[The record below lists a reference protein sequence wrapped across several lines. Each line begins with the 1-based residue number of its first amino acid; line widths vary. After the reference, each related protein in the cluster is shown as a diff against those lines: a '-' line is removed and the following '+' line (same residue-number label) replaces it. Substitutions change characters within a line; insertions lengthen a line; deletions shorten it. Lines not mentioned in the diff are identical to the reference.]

1 MRSVF
6 FEGINNIGD
15 ELNRYIWPQ
24 LFEPQEDDIS
34 LMAIGTLLD
43 RKFSA
48 QLNTSR
54 HILVF
59 GTGAGYGTPPAP
71 DERWHFYGV
80 RGLKT
85 CQAMGLD
92 HRLAATDAAYTMA
105 TLDWSAI
112 KLQAPKDVVVI
123 PHHASLNYIDWETI
137 CSQAGLKYL
146 PPTTSPV
153 EFFSALANARLV
165 IAEAMH
171 GAILADIM
179 RIPWISFEYGQQFL
193 GSKWQ
198 DWLGMFDMTVV
209 PNRAPAFY
217 DPMLYNQDKSWLFHK
232 NRMLK
237 SKLARYGI
245 GKAKWKTAMLPHATA
260 SKAGDR
266 LIAFLQM
273 LSTQNGY
280 LSSATALDNRVSDLY
295 ERFHRLAGD
304 WNLTLLRSQLDG
316 HPLEL
321 FQQHGFVAP
330 QWQP

>member
-1 MRSVF
+1 MKSVF

-15 ELNRYIWPQ
+15 ELNRYIWPH
-24 LFEPQEDDIS
+24 LFTPQADDIS

-54 HILVF
+54 HIVVF
-59 GTGAGYGTPPAP
+59 GTGAGYGTPPEP

-105 TLDWSAI
+105 TLDWPAI
-112 KLQAPKDVVVI
+112 KPQAPKDIVVI

-137 CSQAGLKYL
+137 CSHAGLKYL
-146 PPTTSPV
+146 PPTISPV
-153 EFFSALANARLV
+153 AFFSALANARLV

-179 RIPWISFEYGQQFL
+179 RTPWIPFEYGQQFL

-217 DPMLYNQDKSWLFHK
+217 DPMFYNQDKSTLFHK
-232 NRMLK
+232 NRLLK
-237 SKLARYGI
+237 SKLAQYGI
-245 GKAKWKTAMLPHATA
+245 GKAKWKTAMLPHATT
-260 SKAGDR
+260 SKAGDG
-266 LIAFLQM
+266 LIEFLQM
-273 LSTQNGY
+273 LSTQDGH
-280 LSSATALDNRVSDLY
+280 LSNATAFDNRVSDLY
-295 ERFHRLAGD
+295 ERFHRLARD

-330 QWQP
+330 Q